1 MFNFNKVILVR
12 INTKI
17 TVFIPFYDFIVKFQI
32 LDLVDLFTPYWKRD
46 ESQIDS
52 EGLKMSI
59 EGALIVSEWV

>member
-1 MFNFNKVILVR
+1 MFNLNKVILVR
-12 INTKI
+12 INTQI

-32 LDLVDLFTPYWKRD
+32 LDLVDLYTPYWKRD